1 MTHTD
6 TTPPRPEASRAVAMA
21 RPAARPWPLL
31 GGLMLATGLGAGLI
45 SAAAAQ
51 DTPQVDGH
59 EIAFVAADGAEIG
72 TATLTGTPVGLLI
85 ELDLHD
91 LPPETWHGFHIHE
104 TGECDPE
111 DGFRSAGGHFSV
123 SDTEHGFLVPG
134 GPHSGDM
141 PNQYVAADGTLKAQV
156 FTPYAFFGDAAD
168 NVSGRALVLHGG
180 PDDYESQP
188 SGAAG
193 DRIACAVIE

>member
-1 MTHTD
+1 M
-6 TTPPRPEASRAVAMA
+6 ASVCGLL
-21 RPAARPWPLL
+21 AA
-31 GGLMLATGLGAGLI
+31 GVLATVGPAL
-45 SAAAAQ
+45 AQ
-51 DTPQVDGH
+51 ENSQEVT
-59 EIAFVAADGAEIG
+59 FVNAEGAEIG
-72 TATLTGTPVGLLI
+72 TANLTGTEAGLLI
-85 ELDLHD
+85 ELDLSD

-111 DGFRSAGGHFSV
+111 EGFQTAGGHFSV
-123 SDTEHGFLVPG
+123 SGTNHGILVDG

-141 PNQYVAADGTLKAQV
+141 PNQYVAADGSLKAQV
-156 FTPYAFFGDAAD
+156 LNTYAILGGEQD
-168 NVSGRALVLHGG
+168 NVSGRALMIHSG